1 MFFIFQLILKIFA
14 ALITLIAFRVLVYP
28 YAVQDLTYRIRYWNF
43 RRKNVKVG
51 FPYTRYEFPFGI
63 PFFMFF
69 KKSFNEGRLFQR
81 VMDRNVENQLRL
93 TIRQE
98 GVGMFNFFTID
109 PENLKT
115 MLSTQFKEF
124 GFGARYKAFFPLL
137 GNGIFTTDD
146 YQVWSHS
153 RAILRPQFTRQQISH
168 LANIDRHCNVLLNI
182 IVEKGTKK
190 GQSIDLQPLFHK
202 FTIDTATEFLFG
214 ESLNSLNIEDP
225 DVSNTDD
232 FGQALDECQSWMIS
246 RIRAGHFSNLIDSP
260 KFQHATKV
268 CKDLA
273 DKYVLKALE
282 RYNNNKR
289 EKHEKETD
297 ENKSKNYVF
306 LDELIKETQD
316 PIQLR
321 DQVLNLLVAG
331 RDTTAS
337 LLSWTFY
344 NLALHKDVFYKLR
357 KSVLET
363 YGTDTS
369 TISFESLKRCVY
381 LRYVINE
388 TLRLYPIVPGNQR
401 TAKVD
406 TFLPHGGNDPSKG
419 PLDESLPVFIPK
431 GTQVNFSVFVL
442 QRHPKIWG
450 EDANEFIPERWI
462 DKESK
467 HPWDFLPFNGG
478 PRICLGQQFALN
490 EASFVIVRMLQKFKD
505 IEAGFEGAIVSDPLQ
520 HTQLTMS
527 VEGGVNLRLIPD
539 C

>member
-1 MFFIFQLILKIFA
+1 MFVVLQLILKTLA
-14 ALITLIAFRVLVYP
+14 AVIILIAFRILVYP
-28 YAVQDLTYRIRYWNF
+28 YLVEDLSYRIRYWNF
-43 RRKNVKVG
+43 RRKNIKVG

-63 PFFMFF
+63 PFFIFF
-69 KKSFNEGRLFQR
+69 KRASKEGRLFQR
-81 VMDRNVENQLRL
+81 VIDRNVENERRL

-109 PENLKT
+109 PENLKAI
-115 MLSTQFKEF
+115 MSTQFKEF

-153 RAILRPQFTRQQISH
+153 RAMLRPQFTRQQISH
-168 LANIDRHCNVLLNI
+168 LANIDRHCNVLLEI
-182 IVEKGTKK
+182 IMQRGTKE
-190 GQSIDLQPLFHK
+190 GQYVDLQPLFHK

-214 ESLNSLNIEDP
+214 ESLNSLNLEDS
-225 DVSNTDD
+225 DVTNVDD
-232 FGQALDECQSWMIS
+232 FGKALDECQSWMIS
-246 RIRAGHFSNLIDSP
+246 RVRAGHFSNFIDSP
-260 KFQHATKV
+260 KFHDAIKI

-273 DKYVLKALE
+273 DKYVNKALE
-282 RYNNNKR
+282 RYKKR
-289 EKHEKETD
+289 KEAKNHDD
-297 ENKSKNYVF
+297 ETKSYIF
-306 LDELIKETQD
+306 LDELAKETQN
-316 PIQLR
+316 PVQLR

-357 KSVLET
+357 KNVLET
-363 YGTDTS
+363 YGTDTDS
-369 TISFESLKRCVY
+369 ISFESLKRCVY
-381 LRYVINE
+381 LRHVINE

-419 PLDESLPVFIPK
+419 ALDESLPVFIPK

-442 QRHPKIWG
+442 QRHPKFWG
-450 EDANEFIPERWI
+450 EDANKFIPERWI
-462 DKESK
+462 DKEGK

-490 EASFVIVRMLQKFKD
+490 EASFVIVRILQKFKD
-505 IEAGFEGAIVSDPLQ
+505 IEAGFEGAIVPDPLQ

-527 VEGGVNLRLIPD
+527 VEGGVNLRLIPAD